1 MGLTS
6 RRRRIAVGI
15 ILGTAAVAAMAYV
28 AAAFVV
34 YDRVSRVS
42 PDCGGR
48 FARNTPASWTADDV
62 SSQWSAPDFDSSR
75 LLVQD
80 FRDVRFPSRDAGID
94 LHGLW
99 LPAPNGPQAA
109 TIIVVH
115 GRGSC
120 VRDPSSLA
128 PAGMLHR
135 LGYGV
140 LLLDLRDHGTST
152 IEDGRYAGGTEEFR
166 DVLGAIDWLE
176 DEGLTTGPVG
186 AFGSSMGAATVVI
199 AAGQDPRIRAV
210 WEDSGYADIQTRIA
224 EELRQQGYPA
234 ALAPA
239 STLVARIVSGDDLAS
254 HTVLGEIANM
264 AGRHLFIAH
273 GGADKSTFVTHAAD
287 LAAAAWT
294 HDVLTDLWVVPEAGH
309 VQAMFLQPMEYER
322 RLGRFFGAASDSGS
336 EIGGS

>member
-1 MGLTS
+1 
-6 RRRRIAVGI
+6 VGI
-15 ILGTAAVAAMAYV
+15 ILGTAAVAALAYV

-48 FARNTPASWTADDV
+48 FVDNTPASWSADNV
-62 SSQWSAPDFDSSR
+62 SSQWSAPSFDAEP

-80 FRDVRFPSRDAGID
+80 YRDVRFPSRDAGID
-94 LHGLW
+94 LHAWW

-109 TIIVVH
+109 TVIVVH

-120 VRDPSSLA
+120 VRDPTSLA

-166 DVLGAIDWLE
+166 DVLSAVDWLKA
-176 DEGLTTGPVG
+176 EGLADGPIG

-199 AAGQDPRIRAV
+199 AAGQDPRIVAV
-210 WEDSGYADIQTRIA
+210 WEDSGYADIQTRIE

-234 ALAPA
+234 LLAPA
-239 STLVARIVSGDDLAS
+239 STLMARIVSGDDLAS
-254 HTVLGEIANM
+254 FTVLGGIANM

-273 GGADKSTFVTHAAD
+273 GAADRSTFVTHAAD

-309 VQAMFLQPMEYER
+309 VQAMFLEPIEYER
-322 RLGRFFGAASDSGS
+322 RLGRFFGEAFEAARPRP
-336 EIGGS
+336 